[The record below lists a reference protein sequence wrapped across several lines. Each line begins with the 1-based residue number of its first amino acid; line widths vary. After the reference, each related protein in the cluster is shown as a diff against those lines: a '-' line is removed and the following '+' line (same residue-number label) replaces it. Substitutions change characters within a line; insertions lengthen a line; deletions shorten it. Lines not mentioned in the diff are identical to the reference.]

1 MVGVAGQSRGRGG
14 HIARLVDHEDVVGG
28 VGRQLGAL
36 PAYGSRRSRSRSSRR
51 RRTGCAVVGRRGI
64 LVPAGLRCGCGR
76 QCVVCPRRKAAVAT
90 SQLYQV
96 ARRPRNSANP
106 PFSLLRVVIA
116 ARYCPVVAAEYGSQT
131 RGTISSC
138 AEHGRSQVVVWE
150 GDVAAGSINVQ
161 VVKDEN

>member
-1 MVGVAGQSRGRGG
+1 MVGIASQSRGRGG

-76 QCVVCPRRKAAVAT
+76 QCVVCPRRKAAVAA
-90 SQLYQV
+90 SSIRSLAGPGI
-96 ARRPRNSANP
+96 ARI
-106 PFSLLRVVIA
+106 LL
-116 ARYCPVVAAEYGSQT
+116 SH
-131 RGTISSC
+131 SC
-138 AEHGRSQVVVWE
+138 AWLSLPDIAPLWQQNMVVKQKEQSRSAQSTVGVRVVVWE